1 MDMGEGGRMS
11 GRCSGYK
18 GQQEGSLLWSG
29 GGMQT
34 IRVTKS
40 CETKH
45 TREWVQVKLVKS
57 EIPAYEI
64 LLQFCNVLP

>member
-1 MDMGEGGRMS
+1 
-11 GRCSGYK
+11 
-18 GQQEGSLLWSG
+18 LLWSG
-29 GGMQT
+29 GGMQM